1 MNQINR
7 KEGIIKTIKM
17 KPTQKDLVREAELAV
32 VTVLSDILV
41 EKGLIT
47 KEELDERVKE
57 QTLKFL
63 ESDFKLK

>member
-32 VTVLSDILV
+32 VYVISEILV

-47 KEELDERVKE
+47 KEELDERVK
-57 QTLKFL
+57 KG
-63 ESDFKLK
+63 KK